1 MRNLFIMV
9 LTIITMVSAATID
22 LKQAQNSA
30 LEKNYNYALTKQDV
44 ISSELSTKSSFVGFF
59 PTASLST
66 TYMMYVPEVE
76 GSSMDFATMTPITFI
91 QENRT
96 AFGLQISQ
104 PLFLGGKKYYG
115 YQISKDSELISR
127 NKLSAEMISLFADVE
142 SQYISVLEMK
152 ELFDISK
159 ESLELSKRN
168 EESAKIK
175 FESGLTSRA
184 DFLKSSSAR
193 ASSEVNVVNSERG
206 YELAKISF
214 SNITGVSE
222 FELEKIEYKT
232 YENLIDKLKGVEF
245 SDIKDKVK
253 TLKDIAL
260 KNNNDL
266 KNLKLSKSI
275 SEKSVK
281 MAKGNFLPSVNLSYS
296 TEWSQT
302 NLDDE
307 FSNNGSLVLSA
318 SMPIFP
324 LYDNYIGLQKSK
336 VDLKKMEITE
346 MQMLDNLSTMINSSL
361 YSLVSG
367 SKQLASS
374 MIAVELAE
382 ETYYNVEERAKSGLS
397 TEDELNTARLA
408 LVQAKYNQVSS
419 FYSIL
424 KTKSELMKVLGIS
437 DEGILI
443 ELF

>member
-1 MRNLFIMV
+1 
-9 LTIITMVSAATID
+9 
-22 LKQAQNSA
+22 
-30 LEKNYNYALTKQDV
+30 EKNYNYALTKQDV
-44 ISSELSTKSSFVGFF
+44 ISSELSTKSSFAGFL
-59 PTASLST
+59 PTATLST
-66 TYMMYVPEVE
+66 TYMMHMPEVK
-76 GSSMDFATMTPITFI
+76 GSSFDFATMTPESFV
-91 QENRT
+91 QEDKT
-96 AFGLQISQ
+96 AFTFQISQ

-127 NKLSAEMISLFADVE
+127 NKLSAEMITLFADVE

-214 SNITGVSE
+214 SNITGISE

-232 YENLIDKLKGVEF
+232 YENLIDKLKGVQF
-245 SDIKDKVK
+245 SDIKNKV
-253 TLKDIAL
+253 TALKDIAL

-275 SEKSVK
+275 KVKSVK
-281 MAKGNFLPSVNLSYS
+281 MAKGNFLPTVNLSYT

-307 FSNNGSLVLSA
+307 FDNSGSIVLLA
-318 SMPIFP
+318 SMPVFP
-324 LYDNYIGLQKSK
+324 LYDNYIDLQKSK
-336 VDLKKMEITE
+336 VDLKKVEIGE
-346 MQMLDNLSTMINSSL
+346 KQMLDNLSTMINSSL

-367 SKQLASS
+367 SKQLISS
-374 MIAVELAE
+374 MLAVELAE
-382 ETYYNVEERAKSGLS
+382 ETYYNVEERANSGIS